1 LLPCLQNTFL
11 CKIPKPWRNFK
22 SRLRRYQEERSL
34 GGSLKTLLCE
44 TYKKIPSLFFKI
56 PRKLQKLVYADEC
69 LQADAYLASFIQRT
83 LPVWFVLADIVPVR
97 SYAKY
102 FSAVKVD
109 LVVEAPE
116 CAHCGLRSEDIMYCG
131 GCRSVVYCS
140 PVCQAA
146 QWSVHKHACKI
157 RPGSHEA

>member
-1 LLPCLQNTFL
+1 MADFQVTVTALSGTVVTWWVNEDFTVRDLQ
-11 CKIPKPWRNFK
+11 KYIK
-22 SRLRRYQEERSL
+22 SEFQ
-34 GGSLKTLLCE
+34 
-44 TYKKIPSLFFKI
+44 I

-69 LQADAYLASFIQRT
+69 LQADAYLVSFIQRT

-116 CAHCGLRSEDIMYCG
+116 CAHCGLRSEHIMYCG